1 MSDKTKIIYQQISD
15 LVKSS
20 VRKKKSVYNLH
31 SPFFQKNEK
40 LFLKDCIESTYV
52 ATTGKYIKLFE
63 NKLKRIIKSSDLVTI
78 LNGTIALKV
87 CLKVLGINSGDEV
100 LVPSLTFVGTVNAIK
115 HAGGTPH
122 FIDTDINN
130 LGVDNDKLVKYL
142 KSISKKNN
150 KGELINKK
158 TKKKIFGIIPVHV
171 FGNVGQID
179 QLCKISKK
187 YSLKVIEDAAESLG
201 SYYKKRH
208 VGNFG
213 DLGILSFNAN
223 KVITTGSGGAIIC
236 NSKTLGKK
244 IRHLTSTAKI
254 PHTWEFLHDEVGWN
268 YKMNNLSSALG
279 YAQIKNINK
288 IMKLKKNLSM
298 NYKKNIKKY
307 KYLKFFNEP
316 ANCKSNN
323 WLNVVSAKN
332 ISLNQRNEI
341 LFLLNKKRIRCRP
354 VWRLIHKL
362 RMYKNYPRSDLSN
375 AIKLEK
381 TLFCLP
387 SGAEHG

>member
-1 MSDKTKIIYQQISD
+1 MSDKTKIIFQQISD

-20 VRKKKSVYNLH
+20 VRKKKNVYNLH
-31 SPFFQKNEK
+31 SPFFQKYEK

-52 ATTGKYIKLFE
+52 ATTGKYINLFE
-63 NKLKRIIKSSDLVTI
+63 NRLKRIIRSNDLVTI

-130 LGVDNDKLVKYL
+130 LGVDNNKLVKYL

-171 FGNVGQID
+171 FGNVGEID
-179 QLCKISKK
+179 KLCKISKK
-187 YSLKVIEDAAESLG
+187 YNLKVIEDAAESLG
-201 SYYKKRH
+201 SYYKERH

-254 PHTWEFLHDEVGWN
+254 PHSWEFLHDEVGWN

-279 YAQIKNINK
+279 YAQIKNIDK
-288 IMKLKKNLSM
+288 IIKLKKNLSM

-316 ANCKSNN
+316 INCKSNN
-323 WLNVVSAKN
+323 WLNVISVKN

>member
-63 NKLKRIIKSSDLVTI
+63 NKLKRIIKSNDLVTI

>member
-288 IMKLKKNLSM
+288 IMKLKKNLSI